1 MSIRQRPA
9 TTSGMPGPGKRRGQG
24 IDEVSRVALS
34 KRIWAVLGGLTI
46 LLIIT
51 SAGMFMARGE
61 LESVRSALR
70 QAETRVNEAEL
81 RLKDAL
87 VDKQQVIREITAQG
101 NRIAESTLGE
111 EKARSALSALSS
123 DAKAAE
129 KRVGDLKARLAKSQ
143 KQLRALRKENA
154 ALSTV
159 KAELAVLTDE
169 LDETRA
175 RLEQTGAE
183 MERFRALAE
192 PYSARPQGTWQ
203 PGQ

>member
-1 MSIRQRPA
+1 
-9 TTSGMPGPGKRRGQG
+9 
-24 IDEVSRVALS
+24 
-34 KRIWAVLGGLTI
+34 
-46 LLIIT
+46 
-51 SAGMFMARGE
+51 MFMAWGE

-87 VDKQQVIREITAQG
+87 DDKQQVIREISAQG
-101 NRIAESTLGE
+101 NRIAESALGE
-111 EKARSALSALSS
+111 EKARSALTAVSS
-123 DAKAAE
+123 DAKAVE
-129 KRVGDLKARLAKSQ
+129 KRLGALKARLAKSQ

-159 KAELAVLTDE
+159 KAELAVLTGE

-175 RLEQTGAE
+175 MLEQTQAE
-183 MERFRALAE
+183 MERYRALAE
-192 PYSARPQGTWQ
+192 PYGARPQSTRQ

>member
-1 MSIRQRPA
+1 MSI
-9 TTSGMPGPGKRRGQG
+9 KRRAARTASAMPKTGREMG
-24 IDEVSRVALS
+24 EVSRVAVS
-34 KRIWAVLGGLTI
+34 KRIWAVLGILTI

-51 SAGMFMARGE
+51 GAGMFMAWGE
-61 LESVRSALR
+61 LESFRSALR

-87 VDKQQVIREITAQG
+87 DDKQQVIREISAQG
-101 NRIAESTLGE
+101 NRIAESALGE
-111 EKARSALSALSS
+111 EKARSALTAVSS

-129 KRVGDLKARLAKSQ
+129 KRLGALKARLAKSQ
-143 KQLRALRKENA
+143 RQLRALRKENA

-159 KAELAVLTDE
+159 KAELAVLTGE

-175 RLEQTGAE
+175 MLEQTQAE
-183 MERFRALAE
+183 MERYRALAE
-192 PYSARPQGTWQ
+192 PYGARPQSTRQ

>member
-9 TTSGMPGPGKRRGQG
+9 TTSGIPGPGKRRGQG

-34 KRIWAVLGGLTI
+34 KRIWAVLGGLTF

-51 SAGMFMARGE
+51 GAGMFMAWGE
-61 LESVRSALR
+61 LESLRSALR

-87 VDKQQVIREITAQG
+87 VDKQQVIREISAQG
-101 NRIAESTLGE
+101 NRIAESALGE
-111 EKARSALSALSS
+111 EKARTALSAVSS

-129 KRVGDLKARLAKSQ
+129 KRLGALKARLAKSQ
-143 KQLRALRKENA
+143 KQIRALRKENA

-159 KAELAVLTDE
+159 KAELAVLTGE

-175 RLEQTGAE
+175 RLEQTRAE

-192 PYSARPQGTWQ
+192 PYSARPQGTRQ